1 MKDTTKN
8 SVNLQKY
15 DKIKR
20 NIYKDYWRR
29 IVTMSKNEKMS
40 ESEKD
45 QLIDAQKQVIG
56 ILFEVIKRLQTNN
69 DLDQEYFE
77 IMQKDDKNNKR
88 IQDIINEREENSKI
102 VGRLLEQLET

>member
-1 MKDTTKN
+1 MINATKK
-8 SVNLQKY
+8 SVNLQRF

-20 NIYKDYWRR
+20 NIYKDYRGC
-29 IVTMSKNEKMS
+29 IEKMS
-40 ESEKD
+40 EDEKD

-69 DLDQEYFE
+69 DLDEEYFK
-77 IMQKDDKNNKR
+77 IMTDETKNEKR
-88 IQDIINEREENSKI
+88 IQEILNEREENSKI

>member
-1 MKDTTKN
+1 MSENK
-8 SVNLQKY
+8 
-15 DKIKR
+15 KI
-20 NIYKDYWRR
+20 
-29 IVTMSKNEKMS
+29 S

-69 DLDQEYFE
+69 DLDGEYFE